1 MMQAVFERHLTNSA
15 RVDVWVFATM
25 MEPKP
30 LQQAILQKSA
40 FNCWLAGCHRA
51 KVTAVCQL

>member
-1 MMQAVFERHLTNSA
+1 MMQAVLERHLTNSA
-15 RVDVWVFATM
+15 RVNVWVFTTM
-25 MEPKP
+25 MVPKP

-40 FNCWLAGCHRA
+40 LYCWLAGCHRA